1 MSVRAHKPE
10 FNFRAK
16 LKELDYDRVPYEKM
30 PPGSVIST
38 TTKMFAEIS
47 TSGNTANTIVSNM
60 IFNPKLSNSRLLMD
74 FNLRNVTG
82 GTDNYTSVQVWW
94 GTSDNYAANTRLES
108 NSNTGTDARG
118 KNGFLYLSKRGTG
131 AHDIMTQSFM
141 FRDVPVFG
149 TMKHYLTLR
158 LDNSSSSTC
167 VVGRHST
174 GYSVA
179 IQEIKQ

>member
-1 MSVRAHKPE
+1 
-10 FNFRAK
+10 
-16 LKELDYDRVPYEKM
+16 
-30 PPGSVIST
+30 
-38 TTKMFAEIS
+38 
-47 TSGNTANTIVSNM
+47 
-60 IFNPKLSNSRLLMD
+60 MD

-94 GTSDNYAANTRLES
+94 GASSTYSENTRLDS
-108 NSNTGTDARG
+108 NSNSGTDARG
-118 KNGFLYLSKRGTG
+118 KNGIMYLSKRGTG
-131 AHDIMTQSFM
+131 AHDINTQSFM

-158 LDNSSSSTC
+158 VDNSSGSSVTI
-167 VVGRHST
+167 GRHST

>member
-1 MSVRAHKPE
+1 MTVRANKPA
-10 FNFRAK
+10 FNVREK
-16 LKELDYDRVPYEKM
+16 LKSLDYSLVPYEKM
-30 PPGSVIST
+30 PEGSVIST
-38 TTKMFAEIS
+38 ETKMFAETS
-47 TSGNTANTIVSNM
+47 TNGNSAQTIVNNM
-60 IFNPKLSNSRLLMD
+60 EFCPKLPTSRVLMD

-94 GTSDNYAANTRLES
+94 GTSSTYGENTRLDTNS
-108 NSNTGTDARG
+108 NSGTDDRG
-118 KNGFLYLSKRGTG
+118 KNGILYLSKRGTG
-131 AHDIMTQSFM
+131 AHDIMTQSYM
-141 FRDVPVFG
+141 FRDVPVYG

-174 GYSVA
+174 GFSIA

>member
-1 MSVRAHKPE
+1 MTVRINKPA
-10 FNFRAK
+10 FNIREK
-16 LKELDYDRVPYEKM
+16 LSEIDYGHVPYEKM
-30 PPGSVIST
+30 PVGSVIST
-38 TTKMFAEIS
+38 ETKMFAEIS
-47 TSGNTANTIVSNM
+47 VGGNTANIIVNNM
-60 IFNPKLSNSRLLMD
+60 IFNPKLSTSRLLMN

-82 GTDNYTSVQVWW
+82 GTDNYSSVQVWW
-94 GTSDNYAANTRLES
+94 GTSSTYSDNTRLDS
-108 NSNTGTDARG
+108 NSNTGTDDRG
-118 KNGFLYLSKRGTG
+118 KNGIVYLSKRGTG

-158 LDNSSSSTC
+158 VDNSSGSGVTI
-167 VVGRHST
+167 GRHST